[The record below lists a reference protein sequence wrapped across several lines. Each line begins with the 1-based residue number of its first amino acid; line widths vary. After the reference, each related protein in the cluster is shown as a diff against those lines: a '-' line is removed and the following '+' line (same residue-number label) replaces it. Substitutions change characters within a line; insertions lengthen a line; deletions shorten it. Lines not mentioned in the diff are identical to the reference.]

1 MKNAILIIFIFLCT
15 QAFSQEVNC
24 KKYRTGVFSM
34 TDKEIGTTIITRTT
48 NKQIEEN
55 KKLGTKRS
63 FDVVWVDD
71 CTYELRNKKR

>member
-1 MKNAILIIFIFLCT
+1 
-15 QAFSQEVNC
+15 
-24 KKYRTGVFSM
+24 M